1 MDKIL
6 DGKLVSSKIKEE
18 LINDIKNIDDTLTLA
33 VLQVGNNEASNIY
46 VSKKINLCKEIGIN
60 SLLIKYDE
68 DVAEDVLINKIQ
80 ELNNDDKITG
90 ILLQLP
96 LPENLDVKK
105 IVNTISPLKDVDGL
119 TSINIGKLYNN
130 EKGIIPCTA
139 LGITKLLD
147 YYHIDVLGK
156 NITIIGRSTLVGIP
170 LFKLMLDKNATVTI
184 CHSKT
189 KMLDNFTKNSDIVV
203 VAVGKKDFLNKEM
216 IKEDAI
222 IIDVGIS
229 RVLGKVYGDVNFDDV
244 YEKCKYITKTPGGV
258 GPLTVICLMLNCLNC
273 YKLQKSFKKC

>member
-90 ILLQLP
+90 ILLQ
-96 LPENLDVKK
+96 
-105 IVNTISPLKDVDGL
+105 
-119 TSINIGKLYNN
+119 
-130 EKGIIPCTA
+130 
-139 LGITKLLD
+139 
-147 YYHIDVLGK
+147 
-156 NITIIGRSTLVGIP
+156 
-170 LFKLMLDKNATVTI
+170 
-184 CHSKT
+184 
-189 KMLDNFTKNSDIVV
+189 
-203 VAVGKKDFLNKEM
+203 
-216 IKEDAI
+216 
-222 IIDVGIS
+222 
-229 RVLGKVYGDVNFDDV
+229 
-244 YEKCKYITKTPGGV
+244 
-258 GPLTVICLMLNCLNC
+258 
-273 YKLQKSFKKC
+273 